1 MAMLRAPG
9 IAFLLLSLSMTAF
22 TGSRLLGAQVGET
35 PFTLPDWVSLEPDLP
50 YGAAAEQKAD
60 VYRPKQASE
69 GKRPGLL
76 LIHGGGWKD
85 GSRKST
91 VRVYAIPFLRE
102 GFVVASIDYRLSGV
116 AKAPA
121 AVTDALEALKWFRNE
136 ARRWN
141 VDTKR
146 IVVMGGSAG
155 GHLALMAAF
164 ATKSAKLGPTSDVA
178 AVVNVYGPSDLGELL
193 SGPHRQPVA
202 EEWIPE
208 GPQRREIAR
217 AVSPIIYARKGLPP
231 VKSIHGTDDPTVP
244 YAQTVKLTRELRAR
258 GVDAELISI
267 PGGKHGF
274 DDRTWNEVIYP
285 QVFEFLR
292 RVGVLRGS

>member
-1 MAMLRAPG
+1 MAMLRVPG
-9 IAFLLLSLSMTAF
+9 IALLLASLF
-22 TGSRLLGAQVGET
+22 LPVWTGSPLFGWQVGEN
-35 PFTLPDWVSLEPDLP
+35 PFTLPDWVSVEPDLS
-50 YGAAAEQKAD
+50 YGSAPEQKAD
-60 VYRPKQASE
+60 VYKPTQGTD
-69 GKRPGLL
+69 GKRPALL
-76 LIHGGGWKD
+76 LIHGGGWKG
-85 GSRKST
+85 GSRKSV

-121 AVTDALEALKWFRNE
+121 AVSDALEALKWFKSE
-136 ARRWN
+136 AKRWN
-141 VDTKR
+141 VDTDR
-146 IVVMGGSAG
+146 VVVMGGSAG

-178 AVVNVYGPSDLGELL
+178 AVVNVFGPSDLGELL
-193 SGPHRQPVA
+193 SGPHRQQVA

-217 AVSPIIYARKGLPP
+217 AVSPIVYVRKGLPP
-231 VKSIHGTDDPTVP
+231 VKSVHGTDDPTVP
-244 YAQTVKLTRELRAR
+244 YAQTVKLTRELRAK

-285 QVFEFLR
+285 QVFEFLK
-292 RVGVLRGS
+292 RVGVLRKS

>member
-1 MAMLRAPG
+1 MAMLRVPG
-9 IAFLLLSLSMTAF
+9 IALLLVSLAIPAF
-22 TGSRLLGAQVGET
+22 TGNRLSGAQVGEE
-35 PFTLPDWVSLEPDLP
+35 PFTLPDWVSVEPDLS
-50 YGAAAEQKAD
+50 YGGAAEQKVD
-60 VYRPKQASE
+60 VYKPTRGME

-121 AVTDALEALKWFRNE
+121 AVSDALEALKWFKNE
-136 ARRWN
+136 AKRWN
-141 VDTKR
+141 VDDNR
-146 IVVMGGSAG
+146 IVVMGASAG

-178 AVVNVYGPSDLGELL
+178 AVLNIYGPSDIGELL
-193 SGPHRQPVA
+193 SGPHRQAVA

-217 AVSPIIYARKGLPP
+217 AVSPIIYVRKGLPP
-231 VKSIHGTDDPTVP
+231 VKSIHGTDDPLVP
-244 YAQTVKLTRELRAR
+244 YAQTVKLTRELRAK

-285 QVFEFLR
+285 QVFEFLK
-292 RVGVLRGS
+292 RVRVLR

>member
-1 MAMLRAPG
+1 MLRVPG
-9 IAFLLLSLSMTAF
+9 IALLLASLSLPVW
-22 TGSRLLGAQVGET
+22 TGSPLFGSQVGEN
-35 PFTLPDWVSLEPDLP
+35 PFTLPDWVSVEPDLS
-50 YGAAAEQKAD
+50 YGEAPEQKVD
-60 VYRPKQASE
+60 VYKPTQGAE

-76 LIHGGGWKD
+76 VIHGGGWKD

-121 AVTDALEALKWFRNE
+121 AVSDALEALKWFKSE
-136 ARRWN
+136 AKRWN
-141 VDTKR
+141 VDADR
-146 IVVMGGSAG
+146 VVVMGGSAG

-178 AVVNVYGPSDLGELL
+178 AVVNVFGPSDLGELL
-193 SGPHRQPVA
+193 SGPHRQQVA

-231 VKSIHGTDDPTVP
+231 VKSVHGTDDPVVP
-244 YAQTVKLTRELRAR
+244 YAQTVKLTRELRAK

-274 DDRTWNEVIYP
+274 DDRTWNDVIYP

-292 RVGVLRGS
+292 RVGVLR